1 MIEEVRLYNKEQKP
15 SSTSSKKEQV
25 TVSLEV
31 ETPRSKAYLLEL
43 LQKGDVVSTSS
54 SIVLFELFLGVK
66 FTFSDKISF
75 VI

>member
-1 MIEEVRLYNKEQKP
+1 MIEEVRLHNKEQKS

-31 ETPRSKAYLLEL
+31 ETPRSKAYLIEL

-54 SIVLFELFLGVK
+54 
-66 FTFSDKISF
+66 
-75 VI
+75 